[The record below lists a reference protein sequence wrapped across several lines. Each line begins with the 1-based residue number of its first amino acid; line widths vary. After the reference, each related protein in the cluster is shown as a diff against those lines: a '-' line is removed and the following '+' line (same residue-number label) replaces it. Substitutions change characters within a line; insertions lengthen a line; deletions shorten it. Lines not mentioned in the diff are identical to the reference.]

1 MHFLSRVPQ
10 DSILDSLL
18 FSIFIN
24 DLLSVDN
31 TKTDLLNFADDNTIS
46 AVERTIENLIST
58 RETESQAAIEW
69 LKLNEM
75 IVNPEKF
82 QAIVFTKNAE
92 MKDSYPLNINDLT
105 INSENSLKPLDIEI
119 DNNLSFEQHISI
131 ICNKASNQLKVI
143 GRIQKIM
150 RFKEKEVLLNSFVY
164 SNFNYCPLV
173 WLFCSSKSLYKI
185 EKKYK
190 NGSLDYYTATYTA
203 SDCVE
208 LLKNQVKLQWK

>member
-1 MHFLSRVPQ
+1 
-10 DSILDSLL
+10 
-18 FSIFIN
+18 
-24 DLLSVDN
+24 
-31 TKTDLLNFADDNTIS
+31 
-46 AVERTIENLIST
+46 
-58 RETESQAAIEW
+58 
-69 LKLNEM
+69 M

-105 INSENSLKPLDIEI
+105 INSENSLKPLGIEI

-173 WLFCSSKSLYKI
+173 WLFCSSKSLCKI
-185 EKKYK
+185 EKKK
-190 NGSLDYYTATYTA
+190 KIQERVPRLLHSNFAIDY
-203 SDCVE
+203 VE
-208 LLKNQVKLQWK
+208 LLKNHVKSQWK